1 MKTLDPV
8 NADENRKQLSD
19 EQAQRKYKELPHP
32 EMHNLIECL
41 DKPAEYYAEAISAES
56 MSNDYLGDCL
66 MELHALGL
74 SDADYGR
81 IVKERVL
88 TYLAELASDKMAAR
102 GEFQSDPDDIL
113 ATIL

>member
-1 MKTLDPV
+1 MKTLDRV
-8 NADENRKQLSD
+8 NADINRLYLKE
-19 EQAQRKYKELPHP
+19 EQRHSEYNERPHAEL
-32 EMHNLIECL
+32 HNLIECL
-41 DKPAEYYAEAISAES
+41 DKPAEYYAEAISCES
-56 MSNDYLGDCL
+56 MGNDYLGDCL